1 MFTAK
6 IFTSRRFVQAWA
18 VVGLLGGLVILGW
31 CRTANGAEPPPLTES
46 EVKAGFVYNFAKF
59 VEWPARAFSGSNA
72 PVVIGVLGE
81 DAFGSQLAEMLKDKI
96 ILGRP
101 CTVKQY
107 SELLGV
113 NQCHLLFIGGLE
125 KKRLP
130 EILAALKD
138 APVLTVG
145 DMDRFA
151 QAGGMINLYKE
162 QNSFRFE
169 INLAA
174 AERAQLKIN
183 PRLLQLA
190 RIVRNPKP

>member
-1 MFTAK
+1 MLTTK
-6 IFTSRRFVQAWA
+6 PTTRCRSVRAWA
-18 VVGLLGGLVILGW
+18 VIWLLSALTVLGLA
-31 CRTANGAEPPPLTES
+31 RATNGAEPPALTES
-46 EVKAGFVYNFAKF
+46 EVKAGFVYNFARF
-59 VEWPARAFSGSNA
+59 VEWPATAVSGSNA
-72 PVVIGVLGE
+72 LVVIGVLGD
-81 DAFGSQLAEMLKDKI
+81 DAFGSKLEQTLKDKV

-101 CTVKQY
+101 CTVRKY
-107 SELLGV
+107 KELIEV

-145 DMDRFA
+145 EMDRFA